1 MSIQA
6 VIWDVGGVL
15 LRTEDRGPRTA
26 LARRF
31 GMTYEEIDELVF
43 GCETALQAAEGKI
56 DVSAHWENVC
66 RQLNLPPE
74 EASTLQESF
83 WGGDRMDEE
92 LVTFIRGLRPRYRTA
107 LLSNAW
113 SDMRSVLD
121 RKWKILDAF
130 DDVFISSEIG
140 LVKPDPR
147 IYIYVA
153 EKMGIEPGQAVF
165 IDDFKENVDRALK
178 VGFHGVHFQN
188 PAQAIQDVR
197 KVLEEHS

>member
-1 MSIQA
+1 MEQSLPMVYCFFSYIHS
-6 VIWDVGGVL
+6 L
-15 LRTEDRGPRTA
+15 YFRT
-26 LARRF
+26 
-31 GMTYEEIDELVF
+31 
-43 GCETALQAAEGKI
+43 
-56 DVSAHWENVC
+56 N
-66 RQLNLPPE
+66 
-74 EASTLQESF
+74 
-83 WGGDRMDEE
+83 
-92 LVTFIRGLRPRYRTA
+92 
-107 LLSNAW
+107 
-113 SDMRSVLD
+113 

-165 IDDFKENVDRALK
+165 IDDFKENVDSALK